1 MHQNNLFTVNNECFG
16 DSSSPKS
23 ESSLK
28 GLIKFNIGTEKLRIS
43 FLLRLT
49 MAGVCAAVGDL
60 IFCMLVFVV
69 PVFVFRI
76 LMDFLLFIFL
86 DDAALESWS
95 LLLFISSSN
104 FPSSSL
110 RGSKE
115 SDHFHVDSIEYLQ
128 YCKLSH
134 LLSFM
139 FSRSFQSLSTEFN
152 WILVFSNKRIL

>member
-16 DSSSPKS
+16 ESSSPKS

-49 MAGVCAAVGDL
+49 MAGVTAVGDL

-86 DDAALESWS
+86 DDATFESWS
-95 LLLFISSSN
+95 LLLLFSSSN
-104 FPSSSL
+104 CPSSSR

-152 WILVFSNKRIL
+152 WILVFSNNRIL